1 MVGGGAIMGIGAL
14 IAMGMGS
21 HAQQEFYSPRYGNVP
36 FRDYGHDDRQDMIR
50 AGRSGYN
57 WVSEAQPGSMSGSG
71 DAAIAQTVADLEA
84 AFVQFEQNTRIV
96 LDVLAA
102 AGDGVAS
109 LGQQLEDG
117 TLSTAAFVDA
127 IAGYDVSIQD
137 TASLTSLASEAARG
151 NGSAM
156 DALRAALQSMGLGAD
171 QAEVAALSLVAAS
184 NNQASA
190 LYAASSAASTAA
202 GAISG
207 MVSNI
212 NTLSRTPLNIRVG
225 VQTYR
230 VDNSNP
236 YAIEHASGGIFSS
249 PTLIPSVRGTRHL
262 VGESGAEAILPLH
275 AGPKTLQQMDAKLDA
290 LADRPTTLTINLD
303 GRQIATATMPY
314 VDAHVAAKAI
324 RGQLGHQTVYK

>member
-1 MVGGGAIMGIGAL
+1 MALGSL
-14 IAMGMGS
+14 IAMGMGNK
-21 HAQQEFYSPRYGNVP
+21 AKQEFYSPRYGNVP
-36 FRDYGHDDRQDMIR
+36 FNDYGHDDRQDMIR

-71 DAAIAQTVADLEA
+71 DAVIGQTVADLER
-84 AFVQFEQNTRIV
+84 AFKQFESNTRIV

-151 NGSAM
+151 NGNAM
-156 DALRAALQSMGLGAD
+156 DSLRASLQSMGLGAD
-171 QAEVAALSLVAAS
+171 QAEVAALALVAAS

-190 LYAASSAASTAA
+190 LYEASSAASTAA
-202 GAISG
+202 SA
-207 MVSNI
+207 VSSMAGNI
-212 NTLSRTPLNIRVG
+212 RDLSNTPLNIRVG
-225 VQTYR
+225 VESYR
-230 VDNSNP
+230 IDNSNP
-236 YAIEHASGGIFSS
+236 YAIEHAVGGIYSS

-262 VGESGAEAILPLH
+262 VGEAGAEAIMPLH

-290 LADRPTTLTINLD
+290 LLGGGRPVQMTINLD
-303 GRQIATATMPY
+303 GQQIARATMPF
-314 VDAHVAAKAI
+314 VDAHVAAKAS
-324 RGQLGHQTVYK
+324 RGALGKRTVY

>member
-1 MVGGGAIMGIGAL
+1 
-14 IAMGMGS
+14 
-21 HAQQEFYSPRYGNVP
+21 
-36 FRDYGHDDRQDMIR
+36 
-50 AGRSGYN
+50 
-57 WVSEAQPGSMSGSG
+57 
-71 DAAIAQTVADLEA
+71 
-84 AFVQFEQNTRIV
+84 

-137 TASLTSLASEAARG
+137 TANLTSLASEAARG